1 MSMKKII
8 LSLLVCCWFAG
19 SALAG
24 LTVREIHYTGR
35 LADDDARFTLD
46 VDAEATGSGASSL
59 SFLSGDVALL
69 PGKLPGA
76 LSMSRV
82 AGGYR
87 LTATQ
92 PGRYQFKVEIAA
104 RIQREEPWNRVT
116 FTGPAAPIAAVT
128 AQAAGDGMEIQMLT
142 GTLLAAKPTNGL
154 AQVSG
159 FLGADQTLALRWQ
172 GKVAAVAHKAMLT
185 VDSDIAAQ
193 LSPAVV
199 KYTSRFRYQTIQ
211 GAATQLTLALPLQQT
226 ITRLEGAQIRDWHT
240 VTEGSQQQLIIE
252 FIKPVD
258 NGYELKLYSE
268 QTTVQPVDRHGP
280 GKSPGEL
287 ITLNPPQPLEVER
300 ETGTL
305 TLTAEDTLVEVVNIA
320 GLRQVNATDQAVA
333 AYQFN
338 TRPFTLALQLKPVE
352 PVVSTVDHVSARLEE
367 TRLLTSHQLD
377 VTVEKAGI
385 YALELTPPAG
395 DAVADVQG
403 DGVEDWKVSA
413 GKLRVNF
420 SARVLGA
427 RRLTVQLEAALKS
440 FPEQIRLAP
449 VRVTG
454 AVKESAQ
461 IGVAALAG
469 IRVKTGDLTGL
480 REIPVASLPD
490 RRDETLAYTTTQPDW
505 SLTIGTARLD
515 ARVVADV
522 FNLVTIGDGSVGGSA
537 TIRYSL
543 ANQGV
548 QEFQVRVP
556 AHCRNV
562 DFTGPNIRRKEQSG
576 EVWTIG
582 LQDKAWGGYTLV
594 VTYDYP
600 FNPQGAELPVGG
612 IHPQAVERETGS
624 IAVTTAASL
633 QLNVKTAGD
642 TLHRVDET
650 ELSAADRAMAA
661 RAVTLA
667 WQYAG
672 GDYALTLEAKRFEE
686 LRVLDAVADR
696 TQITSVLTA
705 NGEMLTQASFMVKN
719 NEKQFQRFQLPASAK
734 LWSCA
739 VNGQPVKP
747 ERDGDWVLVSLP
759 RDLNRDQAFAV
770 DIIYAQTN
778 GMAAASKWSHPLEL
792 AAPRTDVPNTYA
804 EWQVFVPP
812 TLRLSDFGGS
822 MKVTEG
828 TTYDWL
834 DAWQKFLT
842 FYGEVLREAGGAIL
856 LIGLIAVLV
865 ISLVIS
871 AARYGWNGVA
881 TLVVVLLMLG
891 IVAAMLLPALSA
903 AKSKAQRI
911 SSVNNLKQIGLGL
924 NIFAGDNT
932 NRLPSSFDEM
942 RDELGSDKVTYDTE
956 TGQRYVYLGAGLK
969 LDELNPQS
977 VVAYS
982 PIFNGHCNVLYADG
996 SVAQISVGKFAELSQ
1011 RGFVLAAN
1019 GTSTVMPSPAAP
1031 MAAETYNGIDRAG
1044 LPADKHGVAFGGAL
1058 NANVG
1063 SVLAGVADEPS
1074 GQPPVVAGIRSLH
1087 IELPQTGQPFLFTK
1101 VLNIQDE
1108 PLSIRAQAMPLV
1120 TYQLIQ
1126 MAWQSGLFVLGA
1138 IGWWW
1143 QWRRSPRSSFKLAL
1157 ALALMT
1163 GSTASLLVQWH
1174 ALHDAL
1180 IVGFPVV
1187 ALAVIAL
1194 LVWRYWPRQPM
1205 AEAVVEPTPV
1215 TPSEAPAGPTIPP
1228 VVAAVVLALMI
1239 CAGSAQAATSPE
1251 PALASANY
1259 TGVINDRV
1267 AVLDAS
1273 YEFSGVTNGYVF
1285 PLFTEDVAVQE
1296 FTAKNSNATLVRN
1309 GNELSVRFN
1318 RNGAATVQVKL
1329 LVKVT
1334 GDVTRRR
1341 LDFQI
1346 PPALTSQAVLTLEQP
1361 GADVDFPAAISCR
1374 RTLDKEQTR
1383 VTAVLGSA
1391 DRLELLWTP
1400 RVKRVDEVAATVFCQ
1415 NTALVTLGGGA
1426 ANLRSTLDYSVTQGE
1441 LREARVQLPAGQRL
1455 LRVEGDQIR
1464 NWELKT
1470 DNGAPVLV
1478 VTLSK
1483 GVSPT
1488 WRLAVETES
1497 ALAALPA
1504 SATVALPHALGVK
1517 RETGLIGLAGSEG
1530 LALTIEDAASL
1541 QRVDVGEFARISS
1554 SPGDNLVTAYRFSQP
1569 EFSLRVH
1576 AETIQ
1581 PQIAAVVLNH
1591 FHVTPTGL
1599 TLAATV
1605 DYDIKRAGVF
1615 GLRLLLPAGFR
1626 LDPVKGDNILQSSE
1640 QLADGGR
1647 TLDITLKER
1656 TLGHYRLNITMV
1668 RDFKMLPASLALAGV
1683 HPTGAAKLTGYVTV
1697 AAEPGVAV
1705 KTATFDGLSE
1715 IPAMS
1720 LPGEPAA
1727 NGDLAFKFISADPA
1741 VAADWN
1747 LTLTT
1752 TTVAAWVCAEI
1763 FNAYTLAET
1772 LVTGHAQVRYDI
1784 ANAPVRELRVHVP
1797 EQFRNVEITGPNI
1810 RSREQIGN
1818 DWRIELQSPMS
1829 GGYLLNVTWDQPR
1842 TNTGTALEL
1851 AGISAVNVERETGWL
1866 AVSAPPSL
1874 QVGEQAAPDFQ
1885 RMDTSDY
1892 PDWAGH
1898 TDASLALLYRY
1909 VRPGGKLALAVRRF
1923 DAAAVLEALVDSA
1936 QLTSVV
1942 ADDGQMMTEL
1952 SLNVR
1957 NNGRQFLSLELPAGA
1972 QVWSAFVA
1980 GQPVRPCWRD
1990 GRLLLPIESTGADD
2004 GALTVQLTY
2013 AGTNRFPQVRGAVDF
2028 ASPKF
2033 DVPLKNAHWD
2043 IYLPADYE
2051 YRNFAG
2057 TMTRELS
2064 ALAEAAASFSRLD
2077 YSRME
2082 QVTKSSDQAEVQ
2094 KDVSAARQLL
2104 AGGNVREATANFYRA
2119 KTKSGGGKMEDSGVQ
2134 DLEKQL
2140 RRAQASNLVSAQ
2152 NDFSLR
2158 NRADVGDGANRNQPA
2173 SMDYDTAAATLQWQK
2188 LQQAQEIVTT
2198 RVQPLHVNLP
2208 LRGVRVGFAQV
2219 LQTEGGHAMTVQ
2231 LQAENR
2237 KAVNWPSRGLKIAAA
2252 FAALWALAAW
2262 VSRLK
2267 PAMTR
2272 P

>member
-8 LSLLVCCWFAG
+8 LSLLLCCWFAG
-19 SALAG
+19 SAKAA

-35 LADDDARFTLD
+35 LADDEARFTLD

-59 SFLSGDVALL
+59 PFLAGDVALL

-76 LSMSRV
+76 LSLSRV
-82 AGGYR
+82 ADGYR

-116 FTGPAAPIAAVT
+116 FTGPAAPIAAVI

-240 VTEGSQQQLIIE
+240 VTEGSQLQLIIE

-258 NGYELKLYSE
+258 TGYELKLYSE
-268 QTTVQPVDRHGP
+268 QTTVQPVDHLTA
-280 GKSPGEL
+280 GET

-305 TLTAEDTLVEVVNIA
+305 TLTAEDTLVEVASVA

-352 PVVSTVDHVSARLEE
+352 PVVSTVDRISARLEE
-367 TRLLTSHQLD
+367 TRLLTAHQLD

-427 RRLTVQLEAALKS
+427 RRLTVQLEEALKS

-469 IRVKTGDLTGL
+469 IRVKTGDLAGL
-480 REIPVASLPD
+480 REIPVANLPD

-505 SLTIGTARLD
+505 SLSIGTARLD

-600 FNPQGAELPVGG
+600 FDPQGAELPVGG

-633 QLNVKTAGD
+633 QLNVKTAGE

-672 GDYALTLEAKRFEE
+672 GDYALTLEAKRFAE

-778 GMAAASKWSHPLEL
+778 GMVAAAKWSHPLEL

-871 AARYGWNGVA
+871 AVRYGWNGVA
-881 TLVVVLLMLG
+881 TLLVVMMMLG
-891 IVAAMLLPALSA
+891 IVGAMLLPALASA
-903 AKSKAQRI
+903 KRKAQRI
-911 SSVNNLKQIGLGL
+911 NSVNNLKEIGLAMK
-924 NIFAGDNT
+924 IFAGDNT
-932 NRLPSSFDEM
+932 NRLPGSFEEM
-942 RDELGSDKVTYDTE
+942 RDQLGTDKITYDTE
-956 TGQRYVYLGAGLK
+956 TGERYVYLGAGL
-969 LDELNPQS
+969 DQDALNSQS

-982 PIFNGHCNVLYADG
+982 PIFKGHCNVLYADG
-996 SVAQISVGKFAELSQ
+996 SVAQISDAKFAELSQ
-1011 RGFVLAAN
+1011 RGFLLAAN
-1019 GTSTVMPSPAAP
+1019 GTSTVSANSAAP
-1031 MAAETYNGIDRAG
+1031 MVAEAYNGIDRAG
-1044 LPADKHGVAFGGAL
+1044 VLADKHGVAFGGTLSINAGAL
-1058 NANVG
+1058 G
-1063 SVLAGVADEPS
+1063 LAGATDEPT
-1074 GQPPVVAGIRSLH
+1074 GPPPVVAGIRSLH

-1108 PLSIRAQAMPLV
+1108 PLSIRAQAMPLM

-1143 QWRRSPRSSFKLAL
+1143 HWRRSPRSSFKLAL

-1194 LVWRYWPRQPM
+1194 LVWRYWPRRAA
-1205 AEAVVEPTPV
+1205 AEAVVEPTTFAP
-1215 TPSEAPAGPTIPP
+1215 TEAPAGPTIPP

-1239 CAGSAQAATSPE
+1239 CGSSAQAATAPE
-1251 PALASANY
+1251 AALTSANY

-1267 AVLDAS
+1267 AVLDAA

-1296 FTAKNSNATLVRN
+1296 FTAKNGNATLIRN
-1309 GNELSVRFN
+1309 GNGLSVRFN
-1318 RNGAATVQVKL
+1318 RNGTATVQAKL

-1341 LDFQI
+1341 LDFLI

-1374 RTLDKEQTR
+1374 RTLVKDQTR
-1383 VTAVLGSA
+1383 VTALLGST
-1391 DRLELLWTP
+1391 DRMELLWTP

-1415 NTALVTLGGGA
+1415 NSALVTLGGGA
-1426 ANLRSTLDYSVTQGE
+1426 VNLRATLDYSVTQGE

-1470 DNGAPVLV
+1470 DNGVPVLV

-1483 GVSPT
+1483 GVSPA
-1488 WRLAVETES
+1488 WRLVVETES

-1504 SATVALPHALGVK
+1504 SATVALPHALDVK

-1530 LALTIEDAASL
+1530 LALTVEDAASL
-1541 QRVDVGEFARISS
+1541 QRVDVGEFARNSS
-1554 SPGDNLVTAYRFSQP
+1554 SPDDNLVTAYRFSQP

-1581 PQIAAVVLNH
+1581 PQIAAVVLNR
-1591 FHVTPTGL
+1591 FQVTPTGL

-1640 QLADGGR
+1640 QPAAGGR

-1656 TLGHYRLNITMV
+1656 TIGHYRLGITLV
-1668 RDFKMLPASLALAGV
+1668 RDFKTLPASLALAGV
-1683 HPTGAAKLTGYVTV
+1683 HPAGAAKLTGYVTV

-1747 LTLTT
+1747 LTVSTT
-1752 TTVAAWVCAEI
+1752 AVAAWVRVEI

-1772 LVTGHAQVRYDI
+1772 LVTGRAQVRYDI

-1797 EQFRNVEITGPNI
+1797 GQFRNVEITGPNI

-1842 TNTGTALEL
+1842 TNAGTALEL

-1874 QVGEQAAPDFQ
+1874 QVGEQAAPEFQ
-1885 RMDTSDY
+1885 RMDTGDY

-1898 TDASLALLYRY
+1898 ADASLALLYRY
-1909 VRPGGKLALAVRRF
+1909 VRPGGKLTLEVRRF

-1980 GQPVRPCWRD
+1980 GQPVRPCWRE

-2013 AGTNRFPQVRGAVDF
+2013 AGTNQFPQVRGAVDF

-2057 TMTRELS
+2057 TMTHELS

-2082 QVTKSSDQAEVQ
+2082 QVTKFSAQAEVQ

-2104 AGGNVREATANFYRA
+2104 AGGNVREATANYYRA
-2119 KTKSGGGKMEDSGVQ
+2119 KTKFGGGRMEDSGVQ

-2158 NRADVGDGANRNQPA
+2158 NRADAVDGANRNQPA

-2267 PAMTR
+2267 PAVR
-2272 P
+2272 R